1 MINKNNDGLFLNNF
15 SNEQEKFN
23 KTANANKNAMKSNI

>member
-23 KTANANKNAMKSNI
+23 KTNANKNAIKSNI